1 MGEKRFSGAPR
12 RVVVIAG
19 PRGAVPVLD
28 ALMHAPVSVV
38 GVVAADRAAADR
50 ADAGLEIRR
59 LVSGRDVPV
68 LPCDDP
74 GSSAAT
80 RWMQELGPDLVVC
93 AGWTDPLPTP
103 VLALAPRGV
112 AVLHPGLAPRQRPH
126 SAVSWAI
133 LRGESTTGCSLLV
146 LEARPSHGDL
156 VDQRK
161 VAITTDDT
169 WSTLEEKLARAAAE
183 LLLAHLPGLL
193 DGTAPRRPQAPFRR
207 SAVLPE
213 RTPDMGITSFDR
225 ATSEVHDWIRAQT
238 RPGTGAFA
246 FLRGRR
252 VVLWRAEP
260 MSGHQTHAPPG
271 TVLGVDEGGVVVT
284 TRTGAV
290 RLLEVQGPGSAA
302 EPAAD
307 WFAREQLPPGCVF
320 DAVDEQTLTW
330 AMGRRPPGQTRATQG
345 RSPTPTPESP
355 ADVESGP
362 RTHPGG

>member
-1 MGEKRFSGAPR
+1 MGEKRLSGTPR

-19 PRGAVPVLD
+19 PRGAAPVLD
-28 ALMHAPVSVV
+28 ALLHAPVSVV
-38 GVVAADRAAADR
+38 GVVAADRTGD
-50 ADAGLEIRR
+50 DSGLELRR

-68 LPCDDP
+68 LPTDDP
-74 GSSAAT
+74 GAEATT
-80 RWMQELGPDLVVC
+80 RWMQDLRPDLVVC
-93 AGWTDPLPTP
+93 AGWTDPLPMP

-112 AVLHPGLAPRQRPH
+112 AVLHPGLYPRQRPH
-126 SAVSWAI
+126 SAVPWAI

-156 VDQRK
+156 VDQRR
-161 VAITTDDT
+161 VGIALDDT
-169 WSTLEEKLARAAAE
+169 WATLEEKLARAAAD
-183 LLLAHLPGLL
+183 LLMDHLSGLL
-193 DGTAPRRPQAPFRR
+193 DGSAPRRPQPPFRR
-207 SAVLPE
+207 SALLPE

-225 ATSEVHDWIRAQT
+225 TTSEVHDWIRAQS
-238 RPGTGAFA
+238 RPGPGAFA

-252 VVLWRAEP
+252 VVMWRAEP

-290 RLLEVQGPGSAA
+290 RLLEVEAPGSAA

-320 DAVDEQTLTW
+320 DAVDEQTLAW
-330 AMGRRPPGQTRATQG
+330 ALGRRPPGQPRAARG
-345 RSPTPTPESP
+345 RPETTAPQAGS
-355 ADVESGP
+355 DVESGP